1 MISIVMPTLWKGKF
15 YKEMLPILSA
25 HELVGEII
33 IIDNDPDNVDKEI
46 VSLKKIKYLP
56 QKENIYVNPAWNLGV
71 EVSSY
76 DRICLYSDDVLF
88 DSSVIDAV
96 YPFMSEDK
104 GVTGFD
110 FDSISENHQSP
121 FRAEWE
127 MQILQIV
134 PTWSFHYRF
143 GICMFMHKNSFHKI
157 SDDYKIFYGDTHQF
171 NVNSSLNRQNYR
183 IENYACMTKMMSSS
197 RNFNSI
203 IEEDSRKYKENNPS
217 EGLVMNLMEEVARSL
232 L

>member
-1 MISIVMPTLWKGKF
+1 MISIVMPTLWKGEF
-15 YKEMLPILSA
+15 YKKMLPILSA

-33 IIDNDPDNVDKEI
+33 IIDNSPDNVDKEI
-46 VSLKKIKYLP
+46 LSLEKIKYLP
-56 QKENIYVNPAWNLGV
+56 QKENIFVNPAWNLGV

-88 DSSVIDAV
+88 DPSVIDAV

-104 GVTGFD
+104 GITGFAYE
-110 FDSISENHQSP
+110 SISENHQSL
-121 FRAEWE
+121 FRADWE
-127 MQILQIV
+127 IPQIV
-134 PTWSFHYRF
+134 PTWTFHYRF

-157 SDDYKIFYGDTHQF
+157 SNDYKIFYGDTHQF
-171 NVNSSLNRQNYR
+171 DVNSSLNRQNYR
-183 IENYACMTKMMSSS
+183 IENYACMTKMKSSS

-203 IEEDSRKYKENNPS
+203 TEEDSRKYKENNLS
-217 EGLVMNLMEEVARSL
+217 MSLMEETVRRL

>member
-88 DSSVIDAV
+88 DPSVIDAV

-104 GVTGFD
+104 GITGFAYE
-110 FDSISENHQSP
+110 SISENRSL

-127 MQILQIV
+127 IPRIA
-134 PTWSFHYRF
+134 PTWTFHYRF

-171 NVNSSLNRQNYR
+171 DVNSSLNRQNYR
-183 IENYACMTKMMSSS
+183 IENYACMTKMQSSS
-197 RNFNSI
+197 RNFNLI
-203 IEEDSRKYKENNPS
+203 TEEDSRKYKENNPS
-217 EGLVMNLMEEVARSL
+217 MSLMEEKVRRL

>member
-1 MISIVMPTLWKGKF
+1 MPTLWKGKF

-88 DSSVIDAV
+88 DPLVIDAV

-110 FDSISENHQSP
+110 FDSISENHQSL

-127 MQILQIV
+127 MQIPQIV

-171 NVNSSLNRQNYR
+171 DVNSSLNRQNYR
-183 IENYACMTKMMSSS
+183 IENYACMTKMKSSS

-203 IEEDSRKYKENNPS
+203 TEEDNRKYKENNPS
-217 EGLVMNLMEEVARSL
+217 EGLVMNLMEELARSL

>member
-88 DSSVIDAV
+88 DPAVIDAV

-104 GVTGFD
+104 GITGFA
-110 FDSISENHQSP
+110 FDSISENHQSL
-121 FRAEWE
+121 FRADWE
-127 MQILQIV
+127 IPQIV
-134 PTWSFHYRF
+134 PTWTFHYRF

-171 NVNSSLNRQNYR
+171 DVNSSLNRQNYR
-183 IENYACMTKMMSSS
+183 IENYACMTKMKSSS

-203 IEEDSRKYKENNPS
+203 TEEDSRKYKENNPS
-217 EGLVMNLMEEVARSL
+217 EGLVMNLMEELARSL

>member
-1 MISIVMPTLWKGKF
+1 MISIVMPTLWKGEF
-15 YKEMLPILSA
+15 YKKMLPILSA

-33 IIDNDPDNVDKEI
+33 IIDNSPDNVDKEI
-46 VSLKKIKYLP
+46 LSLEKIKYLP
-56 QKENIYVNPAWNLGV
+56 QKENIFVNPAWNLGV

-88 DSSVIDAV
+88 DPAVIDAV

-104 GVTGFD
+104 GITGFSYE
-110 FDSISENHQSP
+110 SISENHQSL
-121 FRAEWE
+121 FRADWE
-127 MQILQIV
+127 IPQIV
-134 PTWSFHYRF
+134 PTWTFHYRF

-171 NVNSSLNRQNYR
+171 DVNSSLNRQNYR
-183 IENYACMTKMMSSS
+183 IENYACMTKMKSSS

-203 IEEDSRKYKENNPS
+203 TEKDSRKYKENNPS
-217 EGLVMNLMEEVARSL
+217 MSLMEETVRRL

>member
-88 DSSVIDAV
+88 DPSVIDAV

-104 GVTGFD
+104 GITGFA
-110 FDSISENHQSP
+110 FDSISENNQP
-121 FRAEWE
+121 ILRAEWE
-127 MQILQIV
+127 IPQIV
-134 PTWSFHYRF
+134 PTWAFHYRF
-143 GICMFMHKNSFHKI
+143 GICMFMHYNSFHKI

-171 NVNSSLNRQNYR
+171 DVNFSLNRQNYR
-183 IENYACMTKMMSSS
+183 IENYACMTKMKSSS

-203 IEEDSRKYKENNPS
+203 TEEDSRKYKENNPS
-217 EGLVMNLMEEVARSL
+217 AGLAMNLMEEIARSL

>member
-1 MISIVMPTLWKGKF
+1 MISIVMPTLWKGEF
-15 YKEMLPILSA
+15 YKKMLPILSA

-33 IIDNDPDNVDKEI
+33 IIDNSPDNVDKEI
-46 VSLKKIKYLP
+46 LSLEKIKYLP
-56 QKENIYVNPAWNLGV
+56 QKENIFVNPAWNLGV

-88 DSSVIDAV
+88 DPLVIDAV

-110 FDSISENHQSP
+110 FDSISENHQSL
-121 FRAEWE
+121 FRADWE
-127 MQILQIV
+127 IPQIV
-134 PTWSFHYRF
+134 PTWTFHYRF

-157 SDDYKIFYGDTHQF
+157 SNDYKIFYGDTHQF
-171 NVNSSLNRQNYR
+171 DVNSSLNRQNYR
-183 IENYACMTKMMSSS
+183 IENYACMTKMKSSS

-203 IEEDSRKYKENNPS
+203 TEEDSRKYKENNPS
-217 EGLVMNLMEEVARSL
+217 KQAAAVYRQIRI
-232 L
+232 

>member
-1 MISIVMPTLWKGKF
+1 MISIVMPTLWKGEF
-15 YKEMLPILSA
+15 YKKMLPILSA

-33 IIDNDPDNVDKEI
+33 IIDNSPDNVDKEI
-46 VSLKKIKYLP
+46 LSLEKIKYLP
-56 QKENIYVNPAWNLGV
+56 QKENIFVNPAWNLGV

-88 DSSVIDAV
+88 DPSVIDAV

-104 GVTGFD
+104 GITGFAYE
-110 FDSISENHQSP
+110 SISENHQSL
-121 FRAEWE
+121 FRADWE
-127 MQILQIV
+127 IPQIV
-134 PTWSFHYRF
+134 PTWTFHYRF

-157 SDDYKIFYGDTHQF
+157 SNDYKIFYGDTHQF
-171 NVNSSLNRQNYR
+171 DVNSSLNRQNYR
-183 IENYACMTKMMSSS
+183 IENYACMTKMKSSS

-203 IEEDSRKYKENNPS
+203 TEEDSRKYKENNPS
-217 EGLVMNLMEEVARSL
+217 MSLMEETVRRL

>member
-88 DSSVIDAV
+88 DPSVIDAV

-104 GVTGFD
+104 GITGFAYE
-110 FDSISENHQSP
+110 SISENRSL

-127 MQILQIV
+127 IPRIA
-134 PTWSFHYRF
+134 PTWTFHYRF

-171 NVNSSLNRQNYR
+171 DVNSSLNRQNYR
-183 IENYACMTKMMSSS
+183 IENYACMTKMKSSS

-203 IEEDSRKYKENNPS
+203 TEEDSRKYKENNPS
-217 EGLVMNLMEEVARSL
+217 RSLMEETVRRL

>member
-1 MISIVMPTLWKGKF
+1 MISIVMPTLWKGEF
-15 YKEMLPILSA
+15 YKKMLPILSA

-33 IIDNDPDNVDKEI
+33 IIDNSPDNVDKEI
-46 VSLKKIKYLP
+46 LSLEKIKYLP
-56 QKENIYVNPAWNLGV
+56 QKENIFVNPAWNLGV

-88 DSSVIDAV
+88 DPSVIDAV

-104 GVTGFD
+104 GITGFA
-110 FDSISENHQSP
+110 FDSISENHQSL
-121 FRAEWE
+121 FRADWE
-127 MQILQIV
+127 IPQIV
-134 PTWSFHYRF
+134 PTWTFHYRF

-157 SDDYKIFYGDTHQF
+157 SNDYKIFYGDTHQF
-171 NVNSSLNRQNYR
+171 DVNSSLNRQNYR
-183 IENYACMTKMMSSS
+183 IENYACMTKMKSSS

-203 IEEDSRKYKENNPS
+203 TEKDSRKYKENNPS
-217 EGLVMNLMEEVARSL
+217 MSLMEETVRRL

>member
-1 MISIVMPTLWKGKF
+1 MISIVMPTLWKGEF
-15 YKEMLPILSA
+15 YKKMLPILSA

-33 IIDNDPDNVDKEI
+33 IIDNSPDNVDKEI
-46 VSLKKIKYLP
+46 LSLEKIKYLP
-56 QKENIYVNPAWNLGV
+56 QKENIFVNPAWNLGV

-88 DSSVIDAV
+88 DPSVIDAV

-110 FDSISENHQSP
+110 FDSISENHQSL

-127 MQILQIV
+127 MQIPQIV
-134 PTWSFHYRF
+134 PTWTFHYRF

-157 SDDYKIFYGDTHQF
+157 SDDYKIFHGDTHQF
-171 NVNSSLNRQNYR
+171 DVNSSLNRQNYR
-183 IENYACMTKMMSSS
+183 IENYACMTKMKSSS

-203 IEEDSRKYKENNPS
+203 TEEDSRKYKENNPS
-217 EGLVMNLMEEVARSL
+217 KQAAAVYRQIRI
-232 L
+232 